1 MPTTVAAVRTFLG
14 VDPASTVDD
23 AALTAAVAG
32 ANAYVARARPDW
44 CTDEATGDVLTTW
57 PDDAEQAATM
67 QAARDYGRRGSTSG
81 VAAFQDVGVSMLP
94 RMDPDVRR
102 LLQLGEYQP
111 PVVS

>member
-1 MPTTVAAVRTFLG
+1 MPATVTSVRTFLG
-14 VDPASTVDD
+14 VDPASDVDT
-23 AALTAAVAG
+23 AALEAAVAG
-32 ANAYVARARPDW
+32 ANAYVARMRPDW
-44 CTDEATGDVLTTW
+44 CTDETTGDVLVSW
-57 PDDAEQAATM
+57 PVDADQAATM

-111 PVVS
+111 PVVA